1 HSNNIQQQ
9 IQFNSNQQSLN
20 LINENNFEI
29 LLNRKHIDISE
40 CDSTLIIINNF
51 VENIERAMKDV
62 SDKMMEECQLKN
74 IRVVPQLL
82 YNIPLNSIEQTNTDS
97 SESFRMLK
105 GAMKVSILAMHLS
118 LKTDYEYTLVLIC
131 ANKPTI
137 TLLNDICQELTITLN
152 KQNNSS
158 NQIDSTIQQSIPIIY
173 QIETHVIDACL
184 TIKSSLLP
192 QHTIRIMLTSP
203 VFCSDNFLNFD
214 EKVTELNSDPTDM
227 LDKNKCLEA
236 AAEIR
241 HSNWFTQCMF
251 NVPYNLV
258 VLRLLRHLQYI
269 QTPLCYLNLW
279 CLVLLVH
286 KCHTQ
291 SINSITKL
299 FRAVFT
305 CLSSGILLPNKLGP
319 GIIDPCEKDLVD
331 AASYVTNEHRSKI
344 TSYAQNIIR
353 FIAFEQFDKIFPL
366 D

>member
-241 HSNWFTQCMF
+241 TYISYNGLF
-251 NVPYNLV
+251 NFS
-258 VLRLLRHLQYI
+258 
-269 QTPLCYLNLW
+269 LNL
-279 CLVLLVH
+279 
-286 KCHTQ
+286 
-291 SINSITKL
+291 S
-299 FRAVFT
+299 
-305 CLSSGILLPNKLGP
+305 NKNN
-319 GIIDPCEKDLVD
+319 
-331 AASYVTNEHRSKI
+331 T
-344 TSYAQNIIR
+344 
-353 FIAFEQFDKIFPL
+353 
-366 D
+366 